1 MPQSIRTLARII
13 VGAAVFVIWLQLVGN
28 PHVVETVIGLVIAI
42 AAPTRGTARDSA
54 VAPPPLAPAELSRE
68 WRRTPRA
75 ITFDHMFRNNT
86 SPAGAAWIREGG
98 GASARR

>member
-42 AAPTRGTARDSA
+42 AAGWWVGRLLP
-54 VAPPPLAPAELSRE
+54 
-68 WRRTPRA
+68 
-75 ITFDHMFRNNT
+75 IKK
-86 SPAGAAWIREGG
+86 
-98 GASARR
+98 